1 MHQREVSRKYVP
13 NGEKKEIEDIKR
25 ILSVGVNCI
34 LIHWLKE
41 YVDMNIGPI
50 EIIKL
55 SYQ

>member
-1 MHQREVSRKYVP
+1 MYPMGK
-13 NGEKKEIEDIKR
+13 KKEIENIKR

>member
-1 MHQREVSRKYVP
+1 MEK
-13 NGEKKEIEDIKR
+13 KKEIKNRKYQKKNSAD
-25 ILSVGVNCI
+25 GCYYI

-41 YVDMNIGPI
+41 YVDMNIAPI